1 MPTQSPLSEGKFWVF
16 EKQIFENSFSYN
28 VTKTDGG
35 INFKVEA
42 DLRWK
47 QAVVDEI
54 KPAIVADVHK
64 SMNSFGKS
72 LHAGLLSC

>member
-1 MPTQSPLSEGKFWVF
+1 MPSQLFEGKFQADKRQVTH
-16 EKQIFENSFSYN
+16 NSSYN
-28 VTKTDGG
+28 VTKTANG
-35 INFKVEA
+35 INVKVEA

-47 QAVVDEI
+47 QVVVEEI

-72 LHAGLLSC
+72 LQAGLLAC